1 MPRAKAAANVRTSRD
16 QEQQE
21 DAVVRADME
30 RPWLRQ
36 ATLEAPPPRP
46 GYVQKWIRVSLF
58 GKADPANMRNKE
70 RIGWIPRSPNTL
82 PRSHSMPRI
91 SDGQQAGF
99 IQVEG
104 MILCERP
111 LAMKKAHDK
120 AIRDEIDRRTMA
132 IDADIARANK
142 ENRSVAFGK
151 IQKSDRT
158 IPVREV
164 RVQEDDE

>member
-1 MPRAKAAANVRTSRD
+1 MPRARAAANVHLSRD

-21 DAVVRADME
+21 AAVVREELE

-46 GYVQKWIRVSLF
+46 GFVQKWIRASLF
-58 GKADPANMRNKE
+58 GKADPANVRNKE
-70 RIGWIPRSPNTL
+70 RIGWVPRSPTTI
-82 PRSHSMPRI
+82 PKSHSMPRV
-91 SDGQQAGF
+91 SDGPQAGF
-99 IQVEG
+99 IMVEG

-120 AIRDEIDRRTMA
+120 AIRDEIDRRTLA

-142 ENRSVAFGK
+142 ENRSVAFGQIK
-151 IQKSDRT
+151 KSDRT

-164 RVQEDDE
+164 RAQEDEE